1 MERKRQIIIFFL
13 AMIIISIGGYIYVLN
28 EITSPPE
35 MENYDFG
42 QYTMNIPKDSD
53 VELISSNASM
63 SLQVGNDFQTTN
75 VNKTF
80 YGNQSGLNSVLEQ
93 TTIENL
99 TNSSKIVETSDN
111 TTYYQITDE
120 NNIMEFENDTFIAI
134 NNNNPDII
142 IIISSENLDLLKQ
155 ITPTIKNK

>member
-1 MERKRQIIIFFL
+1 MERKKQLIIFFL

-63 SLQVGNDFQTTN
+63 SLQVGNDFQITN

-99 TNSSKIVETSDN
+99 TNS
-111 TTYYQITDE
+111 
-120 NNIMEFENDTFIAI
+120 
-134 NNNNPDII
+134 
-142 IIISSENLDLLKQ
+142 
-155 ITPTIKNK
+155 

>member
-1 MERKRQIIIFFL
+1 MGRKRQLIIFFL

-42 QYTMNIPKDSD
+42 RYTMNIPKDSD

-63 SLQVGNDFQTTN
+63 SLQVGNDFQITN

-134 NNNNPDII
+134 TTII
-142 IIISSENLDLLKQ
+142 QILLS
-155 ITPTIKNK
+155 